1 MNIKTVKL
9 DRHIHTTRVEQ
20 NVAMRLIAEWVAAEI
35 GLSLDSPGVSFRA
48 HVDTIDIGTGPRDD
62 VVVEIIEDHAAKEA
76 GA

>member
-9 DRHIHTTRVEQ
+9 DRLIHKTRVEQ

-48 HVDTIDIGTGPRDD
+48 HVDTIDVGSGPKDD
-62 VVVEIIEDHAAKEA
+62 IVVEIIEDHAAKEA